1 MQLDDPAE
9 TTPGRA
15 RRRQDHLGAD
25 LHKLPGPDDAGL
37 DRADGLAA
45 GAAVQSGRKRHL
57 DERDHAVERWPET
70 DIPDLPLQIFETV
83 FKRETIIEVVRI
95 GRIGAGGLGREIDAH
110 IAGNGN
116 RAQPGQR
123 LLQIAET
130 FAEGNGRRQ
139 GREVGSAD
147 GDPSGMAKTRMQAD
161 QPDRL
166 AWTVAEKLVIEPGM
180 ERVEAGDRRAAAR
193 LQVFPAL
200 AKADPEIGRDAF
212 RQTPVEADLVCAVS
226 VSGRPRARRQAE
238 FIRDKG
244 IVGQDRRRKKT
255 GAGETVRPC
264 VSGKQ
269 CDGQRGTCR
278 AGGEPWES
286 HFELSAMKDRVT
298 AQSPGSARAGDS
310 AIGRSSGQ
318 ASLGGPLARVGPV
331 RLAGWKS
338 AAAAAK
344 GRTASMK
351 TMRAAVSI
359 CGGTNPALA
368 CQRQHSEWSWSA

>member
-1 MQLDDPAE
+1 MIEKSMRRRLPRREPYNQAEENPANCYVSENRSADRPREKVVEIEMQLDNAAE
-9 TTPGRA
+9 TTPGQA

-45 GAAVQSGRKRHL
+45 GVAVQSGRKRHL
-57 DERDHAVERWPET
+57 DERDHAVERRLET
-70 DIPDLPLQIFETV
+70 DIPDLPLQIFQTV

-123 LLQIAET
+123 LRQIAET

-139 GREVGSAD
+139 GREVGRAD
-147 GDPSGMAKTRMQAD
+147 GDPSGMAKTRMQVD

-212 RQTPVEADLVCAVS
+212 RQIPVEAELVCTVS
-226 VSGRPRARRQAE
+226 VSRQPCDGRQAG
-238 FIRDKG
+238 F
-244 IVGQDRRRKKT
+244 V
-255 GAGETVRPC
+255 P
-264 VSGKQ
+264 
-269 CDGQRGTCR
+269 
-278 AGGEPWES
+278 
-286 HFELSAMKDRVT
+286 
-298 AQSPGSARAGDS
+298 
-310 AIGRSSGQ
+310 
-318 ASLGGPLARVGPV
+318 
-331 RLAGWKS
+331 
-338 AAAAAK
+338 AK
-344 GRTASMK
+344 GTA
-351 TMRAAVSI
+351 V
-359 CGGTNPALA
+359 
-368 CQRQHSEWSWSA
+368 Q